1 MILTV
6 SIGKLVTGIRATT
19 LVALP
24 GFTIRRLT
32 DHIAFGRVQVSEVS
46 ALLIHVGT
54 NDIPASRSAVPGGA
68 AKSFSVLQAEYK
80 ALLVVVRAHNSQ
92 CPIIVVLSQQV
103 LSQQVLYFLLSTLVL
118 TLYIDVV
125 LSLSIVSAILPRPV
139 NHALTWFRVEQ
150 VNDLLRELCD
160 CSPKLL
166 FNPTYTFFVKHG
178 LPQEQYFST
187 GDRLHL
193 SGAGVIRLRQAF
205 QQALSWTNIAKGNH
219 SRQSKVTKWFSLQP
233 AGKDYQPA
241 FHGRYRGFV
250 CLIPSFGAA
259 VFL

>member
-1 MILTV
+1 MILTD
-6 SIGKLVTGIRATT
+6 SIGKHVTGIRGTT

-68 AKSFSVLQAEYK
+68 VKSFSVLQAEYK
-80 ALLVVVRAHNSQ
+80 ALLDVVRAHNSQ
-92 CPIIVVLSQQV
+92 CPIIV
-103 LSQQVLYFLLSTLVL
+103 
-118 TLYIDVV
+118 
-125 LSLSIVSAILPRPV
+125 SAILPRPV
-139 NHALTWFRVEQ
+139 DHALTWFRVEQ
-150 VNDLLRELCD
+150 VNDRLRELCD

-219 SRQSKVTKWFSLQP
+219 SRLSKVTKWFSLQP